1 MLRITGLLLC
11 LALAACSTPPEV
23 KQALAAKDQAYT
35 ENEQLMRQY
44 RELVSNITT
53 RHLQWYRYVQ
63 TRLKLDLAL
72 QWATTNPRQAEVP
85 DAALAEDDAA
95 LLGSEVMTVIN
106 TIRLKSLPERKGQ
119 NGQPVFAAGSGDM
132 TNLVQ
137 HIIDPAL
144 SAATGEP
151 PAKATQRDP
160 LGLFYRESRFESAD
174 RFERE
179 LKDLQAEEED
189 AKKFG
194 RSFPDANKLRK
205 MEGAQT
211 TLRTL
216 YRDRAKARD
225 EAHRQHINQQ
235 IRDLTSKFTPAPGG
249 LP

>member
-1 MLRITGLLLC
+1 MRMLRITGLLLC

-137 HIIDPAL
+137 HIPDLIARVEQRVD
-144 SAATGEP
+144 SD
-151 PAKATQRDP
+151 AKAPQSVDLTAFDQYRTNVEALRRINGLIKQYLDIDVTLSRNDTQS
-160 LGLFYRESRFESAD
+160 LAD
-174 RFERE
+174 
-179 LKDLQAEEED
+179 A
-189 AKKFG
+189 
-194 RSFPDANKLRK
+194 
-205 MEGAQT
+205 
-211 TLRTL
+211 LRTV
-216 YRDRAKARD
+216 RR
-225 EAHRQHINQQ
+225 
-235 IRDLTSKFTPAPGG
+235 
-249 LP
+249 

>member
-1 MLRITGLLLC
+1 MRMLRITGLLAC
-11 LALAACSTPPEV
+11 LSLAACTTPPEV

-72 QWATTNPRQAEVP
+72 QWATTNPRLAEVP

-132 TNLVQ
+132 SNLVQ
-137 HIIDPAL
+137 HIPDLIARVEQRVD
-144 SAATGEP
+144 SD
-151 PAKATQRDP
+151 AKAPQSVDLTAFDQYRTNVEALRRINGLIKQYLDIDVTLSRNDTQS
-160 LGLFYRESRFESAD
+160 LAD
-174 RFERE
+174 
-179 LKDLQAEEED
+179 A
-189 AKKFG
+189 
-194 RSFPDANKLRK
+194 
-205 MEGAQT
+205 
-211 TLRTL
+211 LRTV
-216 YRDRAKARD
+216 RR
-225 EAHRQHINQQ
+225 
-235 IRDLTSKFTPAPGG
+235 
-249 LP
+249 

>member
-1 MLRITGLLLC
+1 MRMLRITGLLLC
-11 LALAACSTPPEV
+11 LALVACTTPPEV

-95 LLGSEVMTVIN
+95 LLGSDVIAVIN

-137 HIIDPAL
+137 HIPDLIARVEQRVD
-144 SAATGEP
+144 SD
-151 PAKATQRDP
+151 AKAPQLVDFTAFDQYRTNVEALRRINGLIKQYLDIDVTLSRSDTQS
-160 LGLFYRESRFESAD
+160 LAD
-174 RFERE
+174 
-179 LKDLQAEEED
+179 A
-189 AKKFG
+189 
-194 RSFPDANKLRK
+194 
-205 MEGAQT
+205 
-211 TLRTL
+211 LRTV
-216 YRDRAKARD
+216 RR
-225 EAHRQHINQQ
+225 
-235 IRDLTSKFTPAPGG
+235 
-249 LP
+249 

>member
-1 MLRITGLLLC
+1 MRMLRITGLLLC

-95 LLGSEVMTVIN
+95 LLGSEVIAVIN

-137 HIIDPAL
+137 HIPDLIARVEQRVD
-144 SAATGEP
+144 SD
-151 PAKATQRDP
+151 AKAPQSVDLTAFDQYRTNVEALRRINGLIKQYLDIDVTLSRNDTQS
-160 LGLFYRESRFESAD
+160 LAD
-174 RFERE
+174 
-179 LKDLQAEEED
+179 A
-189 AKKFG
+189 
-194 RSFPDANKLRK
+194 
-205 MEGAQT
+205 
-211 TLRTL
+211 LRTV
-216 YRDRAKARD
+216 RR
-225 EAHRQHINQQ
+225 
-235 IRDLTSKFTPAPGG
+235 
-249 LP
+249 

>member
-1 MLRITGLLLC
+1 MRMLRIAGLLVC
-11 LALAACSTPPEV
+11 LSLTACTTPPEV

-95 LLGSEVMTVIN
+95 LLGSDVMAVIN

-137 HIIDPAL
+137 HIPDLIARVEQRVD
-144 SAATGEP
+144 SD
-151 PAKATQRDP
+151 AKAPQ
-160 LGLFYRESRFESAD
+160 SV
-174 RFERE
+174 
-179 LKDLQAEEED
+179 
-189 AKKFG
+189 
-194 RSFPDANKLRK
+194 
-205 MEGAQT
+205 
-211 TLRTL
+211 
-216 YRDRAKARD
+216 
-225 EAHRQHINQQ
+225 
-235 IRDLTSKFTPAPGG
+235 DLTAFDQYRTNVEALRRING
-249 LP
+249 LIKQYLDIDVTLSRSDTQSLADAVRTVRR

>member
-11 LALAACSTPPEV
+11 LALAACTTPPEV

-95 LLGSEVMTVIN
+95 LLGSDVMAVIN
-106 TIRLKSLPERKGQ
+106 SIRLKSLPERKGQ

-137 HIIDPAL
+137 HIPDLIARVEQRVD
-144 SAATGEP
+144 SD
-151 PAKATQRDP
+151 AKAPQSVDLTAFDQYRTNVEALRRINGLIKQYLDIDVTLSRSDTQS
-160 LGLFYRESRFESAD
+160 LAD
-174 RFERE
+174 
-179 LKDLQAEEED
+179 A
-189 AKKFG
+189 
-194 RSFPDANKLRK
+194 
-205 MEGAQT
+205 
-211 TLRTL
+211 LRTV
-216 YRDRAKARD
+216 RR
-225 EAHRQHINQQ
+225 
-235 IRDLTSKFTPAPGG
+235 
-249 LP
+249 